1 LLEMSQ
7 VDHVPDVALLMSAFS
22 VYECRRQQTPVIDWL
37 NCTSVGYSTQRL
49 RVGDGQLSLA
59 LSTQIS

>member
-1 LLEMSQ
+1 
-7 VDHVPDVALLMSAFS
+7 LLMSAFS